1 MPLSRLLPA
10 SFEQPNPTNLII
22 NGAAQVQQRGDLS
35 VSAGVTNEGFAPDRF
50 HVLLSNMGQLA
61 GTFTTV
67 ADAPDNTGL
76 TRSIKWTTTTPENSI
91 DSNELYSIRH
101 NIEAQNL
108 QSLEYGTS
116 DAKYTTLSFWV
127 KSSVTGT
134 FGITLYHADG
144 NQTIT
149 NTYTIASAN
158 TWQYVTWTIPPNT
171 SQAINNDN
179 GEGLRF
185 IWQLA
190 SGSTYDGGS
199 SNQNNWISHVNGS
212 WAYGHAQDGVVTTD
226 NATFQIT
233 GVCFNVGSKS
243 ISGNDGKS
251 FPHESYDVTLRKCKR
266 YFLRQLYYGYVCQL
280 QNYATTGAYGTIFPV
295 QGMAGTPSVT
305 TGGSDQNVLAQ
316 ANSSATGG
324 GGTGGSALTG
334 IAVNGGMNNNS
345 FGGVVRSG
353 GTTVSGASGLVVGYC
368 TVLYT
373 SGSGSHV
380 YFDVDAE
387 L

>member
-1 MPLSRLLPA
+1 MTKARELADLISNVNNGSSLA
-10 SFEQPNPTNLII
+10 NKNFII
-22 NGAAQVQQRGDLS
+22 NGAAQVQQRNDLS
-35 VSAGVTNEGFAPDRF
+35 ISAGSTNEGFAPDRF
-50 HVLLSNMGQLA
+50 HVLLSNMDQLA

-76 TRSIKWTTTTPENSI
+76 TRSIKWTTTTPETSI

-144 NQTIT
+144 NQTVT

-171 SQAINNDN
+171 SGTINNDN

-226 NATFQIT
+226 NATFQLT
-233 GVCFNVGSKS
+233 GLQYEIGEQATEFEHEPFETTLSKCHRYYQEVS
-243 ISGNDGKS
+243 IG
-251 FPHESYDVTLRKCKR
+251 TLYMNGLETD
-266 YFLRQLYYGYVCQL
+266 YFYRSHLLPVKPRATPTIAVHTQFQYYQ
-280 QNYATTGAYGTIFPV
+280 
-295 QGMAGTPSVT
+295 
-305 TGGSDQNVLAQ
+305 
-316 ANSSATGG
+316 
-324 GGTGGSALTG
+324 GGSAANFTPT
-334 IAVNGGMNNNS
+334 
-345 FGGVVRSG
+345 FG
-353 GTTVSGASGLVVGYC
+353 VSGDGLAHQHINVYG
-368 TVLYT
+368 TSLTNGNGLYT
-373 SGSGSHV
+373 GTFSA
-380 YFDVDAE
+380 DAE

>member
-10 SFEQPNPTNLII
+10 SFEQPNLTNFII

-76 TRSIKWTTTTPENSI
+76 TKSIKWTTTTPENAI
-91 DSNELYSIRH
+91 ASNELYSIRH

-127 KSSVTGT
+127 KSSITGT

-144 NQTIT
+144 NQTVT

-233 GVCFNVGSKS
+233 GVCLNEGSKS

-251 FPHESYDVTLRKCKR
+251 FPHETYAETLTKCQRYYQYQDIYFDKGGSYNSGGDALAYYYNTPFTEFMRQAPTLTASAI
-266 YFLRQLYYGYVCQL
+266 GS
-280 QNYATTGAYGTIFPV
+280 NTGNATTRHGTTIVNGWLVSTAY
-295 QGMAGTPSVT
+295 
-305 TGGSDQNVLAQ
+305 N
-316 ANSSATGG
+316 NSATIRGNHSNIWNYIYG
-324 GGTGGSALTG
+324 RAKW
-334 IAVNGGMNNNS
+334 
-345 FGGVVRSG
+345 
-353 GTTVSGASGLVVGYC
+353 
-368 TVLYT
+368 
-373 SGSGSHV
+373 
-380 YFDVDAE
+380 DAE

>member
-1 MPLSRLLPA
+1 MTKARELADLIANVNKGSSLGNKN
-10 SFEQPNPTNLII
+10 FII

-35 VSAGVTNEGFAPDRF
+35 ISAGVTNEGFAPDRF

-134 FGITLYHADG
+134 FGITLYAPDA
-144 NQTIT
+144 NQTVT

-171 SQAINNDN
+171 SGTINNDN

-226 NATFQIT
+226 NATFQLT
-233 GVCFNVGSKS
+233 GLQYEIGEKATEFE
-243 ISGNDGKS
+243 
-251 FPHESYDVTLRKCKR
+251 HESYSVTLEKASR
-266 YFLRQLYYGYVCQL
+266 YYHRITFDNGSNRSFPAYNSSTTQAIANHTYPVTMRTRPTAIETNGTASDYDVAHTNTATNCSAVPSYNEATIFGTSIVANCSSGLTAGQGSQLRLK
-280 QNYATTGAYGTIFPV
+280 NSGAY
-295 QGMAGTPSVT
+295 
-305 TGGSDQNVLAQ
+305 LAW
-316 ANSSATGG
+316 S
-324 GGTGGSALTG
+324 
-334 IAVNGGMNNNS
+334 
-345 FGGVVRSG
+345 
-353 GTTVSGASGLVVGYC
+353 
-368 TVLYT
+368 
-373 SGSGSHV
+373 
-380 YFDVDAE
+380 AE

>member
-1 MPLSRLLPA
+1 MTKARELADLISNVNNGSSLA
-10 SFEQPNPTNLII
+10 NKNFII
-22 NGAAQVQQRGDLS
+22 NGAAQVQQRNDLS
-35 VSAGVTNEGFAPDRF
+35 ISAGSTNEGFAPDRF
-50 HVLLSNMGQLA
+50 HVLLSNMDQLA

-76 TRSIKWTTTTPENSI
+76 TRSIKWTTTTPETSI

-134 FGITLYHADG
+134 FGITLYAADA
-144 NQTIT
+144 NQTVT

-171 SQAINNDN
+171 SGTINNDN

-226 NATFQIT
+226 NATFQLT
-233 GVCFNVGSKS
+233 GLQYEIGEQATEFEHEPYCTTLTKCQRYYQYQDIYFDKGSAY
-243 ISGNDGKS
+243 SGADALAYYYNTP
-251 FPHESYDVTLRKCKR
+251 FTEFMRQAPTLSASAI
-266 YFLRQLYYGYVCQL
+266 GV
-280 QNYATTGAYGTIFPV
+280 NTGNATTRHGSTVVDGWLLSTAY
-295 QGMAGTPSVT
+295 
-305 TGGSDQNVLAQ
+305 N
-316 ANSSATGG
+316 NSATIRGNHSYIWNYIYG
-324 GGTGGSALTG
+324 RAKW
-334 IAVNGGMNNNS
+334 
-345 FGGVVRSG
+345 
-353 GTTVSGASGLVVGYC
+353 
-368 TVLYT
+368 
-373 SGSGSHV
+373 
-380 YFDVDAE
+380 DAE

>member
-1 MPLSRLLPA
+1 MSKAAELAALIANVNKGSSLA
-10 SFEQPNPTNLII
+10 NKNFII
-22 NGAAQVQQRGDLS
+22 NGAAQVQQRNDLS
-35 VSAGVTNEGFAPDRF
+35 ISAGVTNEGFAPDRF

-76 TRSIKWTTTTPENSI
+76 TRSIKWTTTTPENAI

-134 FGITLYHADG
+134 FGITLYAADA
-144 NQTIT
+144 NQTVT

-171 SQAINNDN
+171 SGTINNDN

-212 WAYGHAQDGVVTTD
+212 WAFGHAQDGVVTTD
-226 NATFQIT
+226 NATFQLT
-233 GVCFNVGSKS
+233 GLQYEIGEKATEFESEPFEATLKKAS
-243 ISGNDGKS
+243 RYYTEISRADNNTA
-251 FPHESYDVTLRKCKR
+251 HLV
-266 YFLRQLYYGYVCQL
+266 GYVQTSAVAR
-280 QNYATTGAYGTIFPV
+280 YSFHVPMRTA
-295 QGMAGTPSVT
+295 PSIT
-305 TGGSDQNVLAQ
+305 ETN
-316 ANSSATGG
+316 
-324 GGTGGSALTG
+324 
-334 IAVNGGMNNNS
+334 
-345 FGGVVRSG
+345 FGVMY
-353 GTTVSGASGLVVGYC
+353 ASGSEEAITSVDDITQDEQFVSFRANVSANLTAGQAV
-368 TVLYT
+368 VLYSNGAAT
-373 SGSGSHV
+373 LT
-380 YFDVDAE
+380 FDAE

>member
-1 MPLSRLLPA
+1 MSKAAELAALIANVNNGSSLG
-10 SFEQPNPTNLII
+10 SKNFII
-22 NGAAQVQQRGDLS
+22 NGAAQVQQRSDLS

-76 TRSIKWTTTTPENSI
+76 TRSIKWTTTTPENVI
-91 DSNELYSIRH
+91 ASNELYSIRH

-127 KSSVTGT
+127 KSSITGT

-144 NQTIT
+144 NQTVT

-171 SQAINNDN
+171 SQVINNDN

-226 NATFQIT
+226 NATFQLT
-233 GVCFNVGSKS
+233 GLQYEIGEKATEFSHEPFEATLHKCQRYYYKHVEGATYMMGMGDYYTNTQLDCVVHLPVTMRAVPSLVQT
-243 ISGNDGKS
+243 SGTN
-251 FPHESYDVTLRKCKR
+251 
-266 YFLRQLYYGYVCQL
+266 YYL
-280 QNYATTGAYGTIFPV
+280 AYGGAAAEYMSNAWNLWTAHENTFSLYAAPATN
-295 QGMAGTPSVT
+295 GTAG
-305 TGGSDQNVLAQ
+305 Q
-316 ANSSATGG
+316 ARRVVSSNAA
-324 GGTGGSALTG
+324 SM
-334 IAVNGGMNNNS
+334 IAMN
-345 FGGVVRSG
+345 
-353 GTTVSGASGLVVGYC
+353 
-368 TVLYT
+368 
-373 SGSGSHV
+373 
-380 YFDVDAE
+380 AE